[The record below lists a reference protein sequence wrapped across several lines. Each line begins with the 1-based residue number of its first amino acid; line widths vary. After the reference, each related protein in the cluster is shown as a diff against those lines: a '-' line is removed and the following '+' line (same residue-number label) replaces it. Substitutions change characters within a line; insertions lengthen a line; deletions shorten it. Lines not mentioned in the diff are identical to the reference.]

1 MNAFSFIDDRAPS
14 CFHEP
19 SPSSRKNNSGC
30 VPKYKKRVFGCKT
43 IDGGIVL
50 GTNTK
55 TNSAGI
61 KALYTKEDSWAVWI
75 GFAAIL
81 FALVL
86 WAAGSDMRTILV
98 PFSSYDNFNEV
109 PAMVVPLLPN
119 IFLLYLLL
127 LLSFGM
133 AMGIMGYDIKAFIKG
148 FSLLF
153 IIAFVV
159 QVLGSWSV
167 AVQLSFETPLIALI
181 VGMVIGNFVR
191 IPDWFDAAMRTE
203 FYVKTGIVLMGA
215 TLPFALI
222 LHSGPLAI
230 GQALCMSLVTFVVI
244 YVMAAH
250 VLKLEKPFAA
260 TLGVGGSVCGISA
273 SIAIASSVN
282 AKKSHVSMALSMVV
296 IWAIVMAFLL
306 PVACRALGLAS
317 GVAGAWI
324 GSSEFAD
331 AAGMVAA
338 AQFGEDALTTFTL
351 VKVLGR
357 DIFIGFWAFVLAIV
371 SVTIW
376 EAKKGGNEGCQQKPS
391 ATVMWERFPKFVI
404 GFLIASIII
413 SAVSLGAGNSSPL
426 PLDSAVIQPIKGL
439 RDWAFTLC
447 FLCIGM
453 TTRFKDLASMG
464 WKPFAAFS
472 TGVAVNFALGFFLS
486 AGLFAEYWIEIGL

>member
-1 MNAFSFIDDRAPS
+1 MPAA
-14 CFHEP
+14 
-19 SPSSRKNNSGC
+19 
-30 VPKYKKRVFGCKT
+30 
-43 IDGGIVL
+43 
-50 GTNTK
+50 NTK
-55 TNSAGI
+55 TNSAGL
-61 KALYTKEDSWAVWI
+61 KALYTKEDSWATWI
-75 GFAAIL
+75 GFAAIA
-81 FALVL
+81 FALIL

-98 PFSSYDNFNEV
+98 PFSPYDNFNEI
-109 PAMVVPLLPN
+109 PAMVAPLLPN
-119 IFLLYLLL
+119 IVLLYLLL
-127 LLSFGM
+127 MLVFGT
-133 AMGIMGYDIKAFIKG
+133 AMNIMGHDVKAFTKG

-153 IIAFVV
+153 VIAFVV
-159 QVLGSWSV
+159 QVLGAWSV
-167 AVQLSFETPLIALI
+167 SVQLSFETPLIALI
-181 VGMVIGNFVR
+181 VGMVIGNFIR

-215 TLPFALI
+215 TLPFSLI
-222 LHSGPLAI
+222 LQSGPLAI
-230 GQALCMSLVTFVVI
+230 GQALCISIVTFAVI

-250 VLKLEKPFAA
+250 VFKLEKPFAA

-306 PVACRALGLAS
+306 PIACRALGLAS

-357 DIFIGFWAFVLAIV
+357 DIFIGFWAFALAII
-371 SVTIW
+371 SVTVW
-376 EAKKGGNEGCQQKPS
+376 EAKKGNGEGVQQKPS
-391 ATVMWERFPKFVI
+391 ATVMWDRFPKFVL
-404 GFLIASIII
+404 GFLAASIII
-413 SAVSLGAGNSSPL
+413 SIVSLGLGSASAP

-464 WKPFAAFS
+464 WKPFVAFS
-472 TGVAVNFALGFFLS
+472 VGVLVNFALGFFLS
-486 AGLFAEYWIEIGL
+486 AVLFADYWAAVGL